1 MAKGYDESE
10 VKTRLIDLLK
20 NSKIGMSGIEI
31 SENLGINR
39 ITMAKY
45 LDIFAAEGIIQQ
57 RNVGNTHLWLVEEG
71 IEKLQFPDD
80 YFKVQEEYLGFL
92 NNASGRS
99 ALGLIRNCMNSEA
112 NSVTLIT
119 EVILPTIKSV
129 KDLFEE
135 GKIGTSEQNL
145 LFEIILDSIK
155 IINLQNIISNPQKNI
170 VVFSSDIDS
179 ILISEATSAAFH
191 VRNWKVSSLGNMSSA
206 MDVLFDLDLKKLL
219 TKIWKGREGVMII
232 VVCSSSEESLKFF
245 SEAFQSV
252 KGKTEKNLNLIFNA
266 KIGKKIDVKADLIT
280 DNVDEI
286 IQWSETAY
294 ENATGQ

>member
-20 NSKIGMSGIEI
+20 KSKIGMSGIEI

-155 IINLQNIISNPQKNI
+155 IINLQNLIPEPQKNI

>member
-45 LDIFAAEGIIQQ
+45 LDVFAAEGIIQQ

-71 IEKLQFPDD
+71 TKKLQFPDD
-80 YFKVQEEYLGFL
+80 YFKVQEEYIGFL
-92 NNASGRS
+92 NNVSGKS
-99 ALGLIRNCMNSEA
+99 ALGLIRNCMNSQA
-112 NSVTLIT
+112 DAVTLIT
-119 EVILPTIKSV
+119 EVILPAIKSV
-129 KDLFEE
+129 RHIFEE

-145 LFEIILDSIK
+145 LFEAISNSIK
-155 IINLQNIISNPQKNI
+155 IISLQNLVSESQKNI
-170 VVFSSDIDS
+170 IVFSSDTDS
-179 ILISEATSAAFH
+179 TLISDATSAAFH
-191 VRNWKVSSLGNMSSA
+191 AKNWNVSSLGNMSSA

-219 TKIWKGREGVMII
+219 TKIWKGKDGIMII
-232 VVCSSSEESLKFF
+232 VICSSSEEGLQFF
-245 SEAFQSV
+245 SEAFQSI
-252 KGKTEKNLNLIFNA
+252 KGNTEKNLKLILNA
-266 KIGKKIDVKADLIT
+266 KIGKKTDVKADLIT
-280 DNVDEI
+280 NNLDEI
-286 IQWSETAY
+286 IQWSEIAY

>member
-20 NSKIGMSGIEI
+20 KSKTGMSGIEI

-155 IINLQNIISNPQKNI
+155 IINLQNLIPEPQKNI

>member
-20 NSKIGMSGIEI
+20 KSKIGMSGIEI

-99 ALGLIRNCMNSEA
+99 ALGLIRNCINSGA

-135 GKIGTSEQNL
+135 GKISTSEQNL

>member
-1 MAKGYDESE
+1 MAKGYDENE
-10 VKTRLIDLLK
+10 VKTRLIDLLR

-31 SENLGINR
+31 SETLGINR

-71 IEKLQFPDD
+71 IQKLQFPDD
-80 YFKVQEEYLGFL
+80 YFKVQEEYLDFL
-92 NNASGRS
+92 NNASRRA

-112 NSVTLIT
+112 DAVTLIT

-129 KDLFEE
+129 RDLFEE

-155 IINLQNIISNPQKNI
+155 IISLQNLTPEPQKNI
-170 VVFSSDIDS
+170 VVFSSDTDS
-179 ILISEATSAAFH
+179 TLISEATSTAFH
-191 VRNWKVSSLGNMSSA
+191 ARNWKVSSHGNMSSA

-219 TKIWKGREGVMII
+219 TKIWKGKNGVMII

-252 KGKTEKNLNLIFNA
+252 KGKTEKNLNLVFNA
-266 KIGKKIDVKADLIT
+266 KIGKKTDVNADLIT
-280 DNVDEI
+280 DDIDEI
-286 IQWSETAY
+286 IQWSETVY

>member
-1 MAKGYDESE
+1 MAKGYDENE

-20 NSKIGMSGIEI
+20 KSKTGISGIEI
-31 SENLGINR
+31 SESLGINR

-99 ALGLIRNCMNSEA
+99 ALGLIRNCINSGA

-135 GKIGTSEQNL
+135 GKISTSEQNL

>member
-20 NSKIGMSGIEI
+20 KSKTGMSGIEI

-39 ITMAKY
+39 TTMAKY

-155 IINLQNIISNPQKNI
+155 IINLQNLIPEPQKNI

-191 VRNWKVSSLGNMSSA
+191 ARNWKVSSLGNMSST

-219 TKIWKGREGVMII
+219 TKIWKGKEGIMII

-252 KGKTEKNLNLIFNA
+252 KGKNQKNLNLILNA
-266 KIGKKIDVKADLIT
+266 KIGKKIDVKSDLIT
-280 DNVDEI
+280 DDLDEI
-286 IQWSETAY
+286 IQWAETAY
-294 ENATGQ
+294 ENASGQ

>member
-1 MAKGYDESE
+1 MAKGYDENE

-20 NSKIGMSGIEI
+20 KSKTGISGIEI
-31 SENLGINR
+31 SESLGINR

-99 ALGLIRNCMNSEA
+99 ALGLIRNCINSGA

-135 GKIGTSEQNL
+135 GKISTSEQNL

-232 VVCSSSEESLKFF
+232 VVCSSSEESLNFF

>member
-10 VKTRLIDLLK
+10 IKTRLIDLLK
-20 NSKIGMSGIEI
+20 NSKIGMSVIEI

-57 RNVGNTHLWLVEEG
+57 RNVGNTHLWLVEDG

-80 YFKVQEEYLGFL
+80 YFKVQEKYLDFL
-92 NNASGRS
+92 NNAFGRS

-129 KDLFEE
+129 KDLFAE

-155 IINLQNIISNPQKNI
+155 IINLQNLIPEPQKNI

-191 VRNWKVSSLGNMSSA
+191 ARNWKVSSLGNMSST

-219 TKIWKGREGVMII
+219 TKIWKGKEGIMII

-252 KGKTEKNLNLIFNA
+252 KGKNQKNLNLILNA

-280 DNVDEI
+280 DDLDEI
-286 IQWSETAY
+286 IQWAETAY
-294 ENATGQ
+294 ENASGQ